1 MIWQKVLTGIGP
13 HLKVKTLPRGGVH
26 HPEPV
31 RTLGGRRCSWRAALV
46 SPHTSRRAS
55 RSKRHSREGI
65 VKLKIPL
72 ILNEAVNID
81 EEGLLTHEFDE
92 LLHERPQSRLRH
104 SWHQVVVQAALPEQG
119 VDAPF
124 GGAGFE
130 MFVEAQSFASGA
142 KQRQK
147 RNRQCIEK
155 P

>member
-1 MIWQKVLTGIGP
+1 MPKNQLQPRQIPAQLGHGIRRQRLAFWAAQW
-13 HLKVKTLPRGGVH
+13 LKMFARLAQ
-26 HPEPV
+26 
-31 RTLGGRRCSWRAALV
+31 LDL
-46 SPHTSRRAS
+46 
-55 RSKRHSREGI
+55 EGAN
-65 VKLKIPL
+65 LKIPL
-72 ILNEAVNID
+72 ILDEAVNID

-104 SWHQVVVQAALPEQG
+104 SWHQLVVQAALPEQG

-124 GGAGFE
+124 GGACFE

-147 RNRQCIEK
+147 RNCQCIEK

>member
-1 MIWQKVLTGIGP
+1 MRPSLLLVLAFFSAPIDHAQAANDHRIGCARSFC
-13 HLKVKTLPRGGVH
+13 KGD
-26 HPEPV
+26 E
-31 RTLGGRRCSWRAALV
+31 RTDVWGMQQVAQA
-46 SPHTSRRAS
+46 
-55 RSKRHSREGI
+55 
-65 VKLKIPL
+65 LKIPL
-72 ILNEAVNID
+72 ILDEAVNID

-104 SWHQVVVQAALPEQG
+104 SWHQLVVQAALPEQR

-124 GGAGFE
+124 GGACFE

-147 RNRQCIEK
+147 RNCQCIEK

>member
-1 MIWQKVLTGIGP
+1 MLSFV
-13 HLKVKTLPRGGVH
+13 
-26 HPEPV
+26 
-31 RTLGGRRCSWRAALV
+31 A
-46 SPHTSRRAS
+46 AS
-55 RSKRHSREGI
+55 REARRGDDDALD
-65 VKLKIPL
+65 LKIPL

-104 SWHQVVVQAALPEQG
+104 SWHQLVVQAALPEQG

-130 MFVEAQSFASGA
+130 MFVEVQSFASGA